1 MTQQLLSYN
10 ARLVRQLYNNP
21 NTRHQLSQY
30 LGQGDFATHERVF
43 GQQINAVIDRTGAI
57 PHFLDIKIT
66 EPIPTELTTMSF
78 EDVVRARAEEL
89 IAQNKKIKVMWSGGL
104 DSTFTLFVLAE
115 YAKKGQLSVF
125 GTWGSI
131 LESGNLFDL
140 FIKGH
145 FPHEIGVFGKDLNLD
160 SDDLVVSGM
169 LGNQV
174 FGPANI
180 INDAFRCNY
189 GTMDMIDQPYE
200 RSIDPFICEFLDPS
214 IKASPK
220 RIETLADF
228 RWWMMFNYS
237 WQSMKWE
244 YNAYLPASQFGKI
257 VGFFDDIRFQQWAL
271 STKDLWQLDP
281 TNHLTHRWQMRKMI
295 DQCIGSN
302 DYTKTKDKSVSV
314 LYTKNKSWFAL
325 LDNYT
330 NIHLRTQNR
339 WLNLI

>member
-10 ARLVRQLYNNP
+10 AQLVRQLYNNAH
-21 NTRHQLSQY
+21 TRHHFKDY
-30 LGQGDFATHERVF
+30 LGTGDFFTHERVF
-43 GQQINAVIDRTGAI
+43 GSQINAVIDRTGAI
-57 PHFLDIKIT
+57 PHFLNIKIT
-66 EPIPTELTTMSF
+66 EPIPTELITASF
-78 EDVVRARAEEL
+78 EDIVRARAKEL
-89 IAQNKKIKVMWSGGL
+89 VAQNKTIKVMWSGGL
-104 DSTFTLFVLAE
+104 DSTFTLFVLRE
-115 YAKKGQLSVF
+115 YAQKGQLSVF

-140 FIKGH
+140 QIKGH
-145 FPHEIGVFGKDLNLD
+145 FPHELGVFGKDLNLD
-160 SDDLVVSGM
+160 TDSLVVSGM

-220 RIETLADF
+220 KIETLGDF

-244 YNAYLPASQFGKI
+244 YNAYLPATQFGKI

-271 STKDLWQLDP
+271 STKDPWQLDP
-281 TNHLTHRWQMRKMI
+281 TNHLTHRWQMRKII
-295 DQCIGSN
+295 DQCIGPN

-330 NIHLRTQNR
+330 NIHLRTQNK
-339 WLNLI
+339 WLNSL

>member
-10 ARLVRQLYNNP
+10 ARLVRQLYNNAH
-21 NTRHQLSQY
+21 TRHQLNDY
-30 LGQGDFATHERVF
+30 LGLGDFLTHERVF
-43 GQQINAVIDRTGAI
+43 GSQINAVIDRTGAI

-78 EDVVRARAEEL
+78 DDVVRARAKEL
-89 IAQNKKIKVMWSGGL
+89 VAQNKPIKVMWSGGL
-104 DSTFTLFVLAE
+104 DSTFTLFVLRE
-115 YAKKGQLSVF
+115 YAQKGQLSVF

-131 LESGNLFDL
+131 LESGDLFDL
-140 FIKGH
+140 YIKGRT
-145 FPHEIGVFGKDLNLD
+145 PHEIGVFGKDLNLD
-160 SDDLVVSGM
+160 TDAIVVSGM

-189 GTMDMIDQPYE
+189 GTMDMINQPYE
-200 RSIDPFICEFLDPS
+200 KSIDPFICEFLDPS

-220 RIETLADF
+220 KIETLADF

-244 YNAYLPASQFGKI
+244 YNAYLPATQFGKI

-271 STKDLWQLDP
+271 STKDTWQLDP
-281 TNHLTHRWQMRKMI
+281 TNHLTHRWQMRKII
-295 DQCIGSN
+295 DQCIGPN

-330 NIHLRTQNR
+330 NIHLRTQSK
-339 WLNLI
+339 WLNSL